1 MLPFLLLLPLYFEIR
16 KTDNKV
22 MRNIAVIL
30 AGGVGSRMGYAT
42 PKQFLEL
49 AGRPVIA
56 HSIDVFASHAAIDE
70 VAVVVHPEWRGHMEE
85 IAAANHWEK
94 LKKIIDGGD
103 ERYRSSMNAVAA
115 CQEEPDDTNLLF
127 HDAARPWVSGKI
139 ITRVLEALRTYEAV
153 GVAIPSAD
161 TVWEVEDGAVRE
173 IPDRSRMWLAQTPQ
187 AFRLPL
193 VAEAYRRAMQDPD
206 FMATDDCSV
215 VRKYMPEVEIH
226 VVEGDK
232 GNTKITYAE
241 DIVS

>member
-1 MLPFLLLLPLYFEIR
+1 
-16 KTDNKV
+16 

-193 VAEAYRRAMQDPD
+193 IREAYRRAIKDPK
-206 FMATDDCSV
+206 FQATDDCGV
-215 VRKYMPEVEIH
+215 VLRYMPGASICP
-226 VVEGDK
+226 VEGDLRNMK
-232 GNTKITYAE
+232 VTAPQDLVIMEQIMKEKQNGIF
-241 DIVS
+241 